1 MDVAIGLVFFNPAKS
16 KRILMNYYYTLN
28 RLQNL
33 PVYTLELAFKDEK
46 HEIPSSKT
54 VFHVRSNSYMFHK
67 ERMCRVLET
76 KIPKKFKKLVFMDAD
91 LFFSTP
97 DWYSQ
102 MSKKLDDFDVVQG
115 FEMAHWLDL
124 TYKNIITS
132 RPTIVLNT
140 TGTYSHHY
148 HPGFIWAFRREY
160 YNKVGFFD
168 YAVTGSGDVL
178 ACSKYLNIHDGA
190 IRMASCPS
198 SFADAY
204 LEYCKGPTPRV
215 SYLEKVRVF
224 HLYHGSE
231 KNRKYR
237 NRHDLLINVEPIQD
251 LLYLNNDDVYEWKD
265 ENYSKGMLK
274 IFTERND
281 DSVDILPKELIVDQ
295 FIENIG
301 FHNLN
306 IKSATWGSD
315 SNVIGAKRI
324 LTSRIDI
331 ENIFVSWNLFPSD
344 PAYGKKKCLKIE
356 YEDGRIQVIQEYETF
371 SVLTPIKTKWNF
383 LEKVVFINLAKR
395 TDRLARMDY
404 ITKSFGDKVIRFE
417 AIENI
422 RGEIGATM
430 SHISVLKMALKN
442 KWKNVLILEDDLE
455 WNKFESGY
463 AMLEKFASE
472 PYDVIMLG
480 SSQLQHDNHRVISAK
495 TAASYLVN
503 AHYIPKL
510 LSNFEEGLQKLI
522 KSKIPYLEDKE
533 NPLDQH
539 WQSLQTS
546 DNWRV
551 VVPSLLYQETDYSD
565 IEKKVIDHKP
575 WSSL

>member
-1 MDVAIGLVFFNPAKS
+1 MDVAVGLVFFNPANS

-28 RLQNL
+28 HLQNL
-33 PVYTLELAFKDEK
+33 PVYTLELAFEDRN
-46 HEIPSSKT
+46 HEIPTSKN
-54 VFHVRSNSYMFHK
+54 VFRVRSNSFMFHK

-76 KIPKKFKKLVFMDAD
+76 KIPKKYKKIVFMDAD
-91 LFFSTP
+91 IFFSTP
-97 DWYSQ
+97 EWYCQ
-102 MSKKLDDFDVVQG
+102 MSKKLDDFDVVHG
-115 FEMAHWLDL
+115 FETAHWLDL
-124 TYKNIITS
+124 TYKNIINS
-132 RPTIVLNT
+132 RPTIVLNKS
-140 TGTYSHHY
+140 GKYDHYY
-148 HPGFIWAFRREY
+148 HPGFVWGFQRKW
-160 YNKVGFFD
+160 YNAVGFFD
-168 YAVTGSGDVL
+168 YGISGSGDVSAGCKFMRYPDAMQVA
-178 ACSKYLNIHDGA
+178 ACPK
-190 IRMASCPS
+190 
-198 SFADAY
+198 SFVPAY
-204 LEYCKGPTPRV
+204 NEYYSLETPTL

-224 HLYHGSE
+224 HLYHGS
-231 KNRKYR
+231 KANRQYVH
-237 NRHDLLINVEPIQD
+237 RHSIFKVDIDIRS
-251 LLYLNNDDVYEWKD
+251 LLYLNNDQVYEWHDSPTWNQKMM
-265 ENYSKGMLK
+265 NFFSG
-274 IFTERND
+274 RD
-281 DSVDILPKELIVDQ
+281 DDGVDITNKDLIVDNY
-295 FIENIG
+295 IENVG
-301 FHNLN
+301 FHDLN

-315 SNVIGAKRI
+315 SNVIDAKRI

-371 SVLTPIKTKWNF
+371 SVLTPIKNIWNF
-383 LEKVVFINLAKR
+383 LEKVVYINLARR

-480 SSQLQHDNHRVISAK
+480 SSQLKHDNHRVISAK

-533 NPLDQH
+533 NPLDQY
-539 WQSLQTS
+539 WQPLQTS